1 MSSLVSGV
9 GKIFTSI
16 GSGVARLTSA
26 FKGVGAVAGTAGAA
40 TGTASSGLGSLFGGG
55 GGGGGILSNIF
66 SGVSSLFGGSTIGT
80 TAGDFAG
87 PWGQSLAGAA
97 TAATSATGAFPVA
110 GAAGAGGL
118 KGLGSGLLDFAKSE
132 GGAGLIAGLGA
143 GIGKYQELQSIE
155 DMQATNLAYLQKQE
169 DDRRSSY
176 DVGSSALVG
185 YNEEPKPKR
194 QSTARI
200 KIPQVAT
207 YDPNDGMI
215 KMTATA

>member
-9 GKIFTSI
+9 GKIFTSV
-16 GSGVARLTSA
+16 GSGWAKLTTA
-26 FKGVGAVAGTAGAA
+26 FKGIGAVAGTAGAA

-55 GGGGGILSNIF
+55 GGGVLSNIF
-66 SGVSSLFGGSTIGT
+66 SGVSNLFGGSTIGT
-80 TAGDFAG
+80 TAGNFAG
-87 PWGQSLAGAA
+87 PWGQSLGTAA
-97 TAATSATGAFPVA
+97 TAATSATGAFPTAPTV
-110 GAAGAGGL
+110 
-118 KGLGSGLLDFAKSE
+118 GLGVGGGSSGLLGDFLGSQ
-132 GGAGLIAGLGA
+132 GGAGLIAGLGE

-169 DDRRSSY
+169 DDRRGSY
-176 DVGSSALVG
+176 DVDPSALVA
-185 YNEEPKPKR
+185 YNEEPRPKR